1 MTTDDFDSG
10 FICNQWDTSAIP
22 TLQEYTRIP
31 NRSPMF
37 DPEWKKNGYMEQAIT
52 LFSDWSRRQPIPGM
66 KLDVVRTPG
75 RTPLLFIEIP
85 GTGPQTVLLYGHLDK
100 QPETEGW
107 RPGLGPWQPVIEG
120 DRFYGRGVADD
131 GYALFSSLIAIRAL
145 QRRNLPH
152 ARCLVIIE
160 ACEESGSPDLP
171 FYMQLLAGRIGC
183 PDLVICLDAS
193 CGNYNQLWCT
203 SSLRGFL
210 NGTLRV
216 DILESGVHSGD
227 ASGIVPSSFRILRR
241 LLDRIE
247 DAESGRILPAF
258 LHVPIPQHVADDSR
272 DVAGALG
279 DTVHTRFPFVDGAR
293 ATANDNT
300 ELLLN
305 GTWRPTLSVTGAQ
318 GMPAIGT
325 AGNVLRP
332 GTALKLSFRLPPG
345 IDADGAA
352 RQLRELIEFD
362 PPYGARVSFS
372 DVSAAPGWQAPDLRP
387 ALRDAINGASLR
399 HFGAP
404 AAWMGDGGSIP
415 FMDMLG
421 RNFPHAQF
429 FITGLLGPGSNAHG
443 PNEFMHIPTVKKLT
457 CCVAE
462 VIARHHTST

>member
-1 MTTDDFDSG
+1 MITDLIDSG
-10 FICNQWDTSAIP
+10 FICDEWDSAAIP

-37 DPEWKKNGYMEQAIT
+37 DPAWEQNGYMEQAIV
-52 LFSDWSRRQPIPGM
+52 LFSDWVRHQPIPGM
-66 KLDVVRTPG
+66 MLDVVRAPA

-85 GTGPQTVLLYGHLDK
+85 GTGAQTVLLYGHLDK

-107 RPGLGPWQPVIEG
+107 RPGLGPWQPVIDG

-131 GYALFSSLIAIRAL
+131 GYALFASLIAIRAL

-152 ARCLVIIE
+152 ARCVVMIE

-171 FYMQLLAGRIGC
+171 YYMKLLGPRIGS
-183 PDLVICLDAS
+183 PDLIICLDAS
-193 CGNYNQLWCT
+193 CGNYDQLWCT

-216 DILESGVHSGD
+216 DILETGVHSGD

-241 LLDRIE
+241 VLDRIE
-247 DAESGRILPAF
+247 NAESGCILPPF
-258 LHVPIPQHVADDSR
+258 LHAPIPQQVADDTHQ
-272 DVAGALG
+272 VAGAMG
-279 DTVHTRFPFVDGAR
+279 DTVHTRFPFVAGAH
-293 ATANDNT
+293 ATDRDNT

-305 GTWRPTLSVTGAQ
+305 GTWRPTLSVTGAE
-318 GMPAIGT
+318 GLPAIGA

-345 IDADGAA
+345 VDADAA
-352 RQLRELIEFD
+352 ALQLRQLLEAT

-372 DVSAAPGWQAPDLRP
+372 DVSAAPGWQAPALRP

-421 RNFPHAQF
+421 RNFPRAQF

-462 VIARHHTST
+462 VIARHNSPT

>member
-10 FICNQWDTSAIP
+10 FICAEWDTSAIP
-22 TLQEYTRIP
+22 TLQAYTRIP

-37 DPEWKKNGYMEQAIT
+37 DPEWEQHGYMEQAIK
-52 LFSDWSRRQPIPGM
+52 LFGDWSRRRPIPG
-66 KLDVVRTPG
+66 LTLEVVRTPG
-75 RTPLLFIEIP
+75 CTPLLFIEIP
-85 GTGPQTVLLYGHLDK
+85 GTGPGTVLLYGHLDK

-131 GYALFSSLIAIRAL
+131 GYALFSSLIAIGAL
-145 QRRNLPH
+145 QRCNLPH
-152 ARCLVIIE
+152 ARCVIIIE

-171 FYMQLLAGRIGC
+171 AYMQLLAQRIGS

-193 CGNYNQLWCT
+193 CGNYDQLWCT

-241 LLDRIE
+241 ILERIE
-247 DAESGRILPAF
+247 DAESGRVLPSF
-258 LHVPIPQHVADDSR
+258 LHVPIPQRIAADAR
-272 DVAGALG
+272 DVADALG
-279 DTVHTRFPFVDGAR
+279 DTVHSRFPWVAGAR
-293 ATANDNT
+293 ATASDNA

-305 GTWRPTLSVTGAQ
+305 GTWRPTLSVTGAE
-318 GMPAIGT
+318 GMPAIGA

-345 IDADGAA
+345 IDANHAA
-352 RQLRELIEFD
+352 RQLRTLIETD

-372 DVSAAPGWQAPDLRP
+372 DISAAPGWQAPELRP

-421 RNFPHAQF
+421 RNFPEAQF